1 MNVIVVGGGR
11 MGLPLA
17 CVLADRGAAV
27 TVCDINRDIVNAVN
41 KGQTPYDE
49 PLLEEYLARNHAAG
63 RLKAS
68 LDTAEA
74 ASAAD
79 AAVIIVPAHLT
90 PDRDIDYH
98 ILQAASKEVG
108 KGLRK
113 GALVSYETTVAVGG
127 TRRALVPVLEQH
139 SGMRAGLDFRVCFS
153 PERVKAKHVF
163 AKLQETPKVVG
174 GFDEASARAGEAF
187 YGTYLGARVI
197 NVGSLEAAE
206 LVKLAGMLYRDVN
219 IALANELAAY
229 CEATG
234 EDFFTVVAAANNDG
248 ESGLLLPGI
257 GVGGHCTP
265 VYPYFV
271 IRDGER
277 RDAPQRLATAARQI
291 NDEQPRRNVDRLIR
305 QWGPVSGKRVHIMG
319 LAFRPDVKV
328 DIFSTAYPLREVL
341 QERGAHV
348 TLEDPLYTE
357 EELQAAG
364 FKTAVAGRDPMDVV
378 MGNTAHQLFMQPD
391 FSQWRAAGVTAIV
404 DGRNMWQR
412 NAVEAAGILYLGVGK
427 G

>member
-1 MNVIVVGGGR
+1 M
-11 MGLPLA
+11 
-17 CVLADRGAAV
+17 
-27 TVCDINRDIVNAVN
+27 
-41 KGQTPYDE
+41 
-49 PLLEEYLARNHAAG
+49 
-63 RLKAS
+63 
-68 LDTAEA
+68 
-74 ASAAD
+74 
-79 AAVIIVPAHLT
+79 
-90 PDRDIDYH
+90 
-98 ILQAASKEVG
+98 G

-139 SGMRAGLDFRVCFS
+139 SGMRAGQDFMVCFS

-174 GFDEASARAGEAF
+174 GIDEASARAGEAF

-248 ESGLLLPGI
+248 ESGLLLPGL

-277 RDAPQRLATAARQI
+277 REAPQRLATAARQI

-305 QWGPVSGKRVHIMG
+305 LWGPVSGKRVHIMG
-319 LAFRPDVKV
+319 LAFRPSVKV

-364 FKTAVAGRDPMDVV
+364 FRPAVAGRDPMDVV
-378 MGNTAHQLFMQPD
+378 MGNTAHPHFLQPA

-412 NAVEAAGILYLGVGK
+412 NAVEAAGIMYLGVGK